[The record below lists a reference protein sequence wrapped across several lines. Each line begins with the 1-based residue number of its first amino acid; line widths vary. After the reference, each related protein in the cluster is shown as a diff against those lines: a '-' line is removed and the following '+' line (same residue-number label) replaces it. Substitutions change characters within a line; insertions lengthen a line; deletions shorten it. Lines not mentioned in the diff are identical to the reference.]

1 MEDFPIYQS
10 ILGLDLMQHNN
21 VTHFMET
28 ISVILILLKSALVS
42 SRILI
47 FKDILLDKIVQ
58 SNYKQQTQPCAK
70 IAYLTTLCVFINT
83 HSDSK

>member
-10 ILGLDLMQHNN
+10 ILGLDLLQRNN

-28 ISVILILLKSALVS
+28 ISVILILLKPALVS
-42 SRILI
+42 SRTLI

-58 SNYKQQTQPCAK
+58 SNCKQQTHPCAK
-70 IAYLTTLCVFINT
+70 IAYLTTLCFYKHT
-83 HSDSK
+83 F